1 MPTILDDIND
11 LLALG
16 VGQTVRLQKIKDT
29 IQSRKPLWSADVH
42 YVEELSR
49 SFLQNNKKSSMPKN
63 EKMIIIGTVLAIGL
77 FFVFVI
83 IPSPESDMTLEKF
96 TPEESI
102 PEEISSE
109 TLGGESSPLETV
121 PNPEDE
127 FPDPGESSLNNG
139 EFSSD
144 NIIQSSSS
152 TLP

>member
-1 MPTILDDIND
+1 MPTILDNIND
-11 LLALG
+11 LLNLG

-49 SFLQNNKKSSMPKN
+49 SFLQNKKKSSMPKN
-63 EKMIIIGTVLAIGL
+63 EKMIIFGTVLAIGL

-83 IPSPESDMTLEKF
+83 IPSPESNVTLEKS
-96 TPEESI
+96 T

-127 FPDPGESSLNNG
+127 FPDPDESSLNNG
-139 EFSSD
+139 EFSSA